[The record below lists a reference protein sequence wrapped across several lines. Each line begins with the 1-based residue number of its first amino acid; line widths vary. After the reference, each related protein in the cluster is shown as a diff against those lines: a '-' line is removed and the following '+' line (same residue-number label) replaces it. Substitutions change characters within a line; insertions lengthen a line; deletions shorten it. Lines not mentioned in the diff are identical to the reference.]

1 MTGFGEWLLS
11 VLQQIIQFFVDIVI
25 AVADW
30 LWQAMLSLISSSAIV
45 GLIDVAG
52 GLFDSIDSS
61 VWYFMSIFQIPY
73 GITVVLGAYVLRF
86 LVRRIPFIG

>member
-11 VLQQIIQFFVDIVI
+11 ILQQILQFFADVVI

-30 LWQAMLSLISSSAIV
+30 LWQAVLNLISSNTIIGV
-45 GLIDVAG
+45 IEVAG
-52 GLFDSIDSS
+52 GLFESIDPS

-86 LVRRIPFIG
+86 IIRRIPFIG